1 MLASSIPFL
10 LGLVMLTMGMTL
22 GGRDF
27 LPLLKRPW
35 DVAIGVA
42 AQFLVMPLVAWLV
55 VKALGLPAELA
66 LGVVLVGACPGG
78 TASNVMTYLAK
89 GDVPLS
95 VAMTSVSTLMAPF
108 VTPFWV
114 WALADRVIAV
124 DAPAMCLS
132 VLEVVILPIA
142 LGVVLNSCWPR
153 FCERLKPVLPK
164 LSLGVILLIV
174 YVVVSGNWSAIC
186 SSAGLLLAAVVLHN
200 GLGMAVGYAI
210 GRLCRLSAAKC
221 RTLAIEV
228 GMQNSGLAVS
238 LASVHFASLALASVP
253 GAVFSVWHNLSG
265 FGLVFGLR
273 TFGRRI
279 QRHHEQHQR
288 E

>member
-22 GGRDF
+22 GARDF

-35 DVAIGVA
+35 DVCLGGA
-42 AQFLVMPLVAWLV
+42 AQFLVMPLVAWAV
-55 VKALGLPAELA
+55 VKLLGPPVELA
-66 LGVVLVGACPGG
+66 LGVILVGACPGG

-95 VAMTSVSTLMAPF
+95 VAMTSISTLLAPF

-114 WALADRVIAV
+114 WTLADKVIAV
-124 DAPAMCLS
+124 DALGMCLS
-132 VLEVVILPIA
+132 VVEVVILPIA
-142 LGVVLNSCWPR
+142 LGVVLNTLLPR

-186 SSAGLLLAAVVLHN
+186 SSAGILFVAVALHN
-200 GLGMAVGYAI
+200 GLGMSIGYAI
-210 GRLCRLSAAKC
+210 GRVFRLSAAKC
-221 RTLAIEV
+221 RTFAIEV

-238 LASVHFASLALASVP
+238 LATVHFASLALAAVP

-265 FGLVFGLR
+265 FAVAFG
-273 TFGRRI
+273 GRFFR
-279 QRHHEQHQR
+279 RD
-288 E
+288 

>member
-1 MLASSIPFL
+1 MGFLMLASSIPFL

-22 GGRDF
+22 GARDF

-35 DVAIGVA
+35 DVCLGVA
-42 AQFLVMPLVAWLV
+42 AQFLVMPLVAWAV
-55 VKALGLPAELA
+55 VKLLGLPVELA
-66 LGVVLVGACPGG
+66 LGVILVGACPGG

-95 VAMTSVSTLMAPF
+95 VAMTSVSTLLAPF

-114 WALADRVIAV
+114 WTLADKVIAV
-124 DAPAMCLS
+124 DALGMCLS
-132 VLEVVILPIA
+132 VVEVVILPIA
-142 LGVVLNSCWPR
+142 LGVVLNTLLPR

-174 YVVVSGNWSAIC
+174 YVVVSENWSAIC
-186 SSAGLLLAAVVLHN
+186 SSAGLLFVAVALHN
-200 GLGMAVGYAI
+200 GLGMAIGYAI
-210 GRLCRLSAAKC
+210 GRVFRLSAAKC
-221 RTLAIEV
+221 RTFAIEV

-238 LASVHFASLALASVP
+238 LATVHFASLALAAVP

-265 FGLVFGLR
+265 FAVVFGGRFLR
-273 TFGRRI
+273 
-279 QRHHEQHQR
+279 R